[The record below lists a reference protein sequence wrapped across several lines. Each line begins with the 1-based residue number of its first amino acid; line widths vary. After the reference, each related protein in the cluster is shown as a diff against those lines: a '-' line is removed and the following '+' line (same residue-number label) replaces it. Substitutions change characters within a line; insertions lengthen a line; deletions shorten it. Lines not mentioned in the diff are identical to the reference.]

1 MENMIT
7 VFENEEFGAVR
18 TATINSEPWF
28 VANDVFRVLSVRN
41 TKDALHTLDE
51 DEKSGVDIIDPT
63 GEFSR
68 RTASVNPD
76 CTALYS
82 VAASRRQRRSDAGLP
97 TRLSRRSESME
108 CTRRRQCSGSF
119 RRTPSLSAL
128 VCERMLAEKN
138 RADKLDKKVTEL
150 QPKADFFDAF
160 ISPDDCT
167 NIRTTAKELGI
178 PERAFCR
185 FLQDAGFLYRC
196 PAGNL
201 LPYNRPENEGL
212 FIVRDFYS
220 QYGHHGTYTLITSMG
235 KNLLRELLI
244 PERKDA

>member
-18 TATINSEPWF
+18 TATINGEPWF
-28 VANDVFRVLSVRN
+28 VANDVCAILEIDRTQTRRLDDDEKGVYLI
-41 TKDALHTLDE
+41 HTLGGDQ
-51 DEKSGVDIIDPT
+51 KMSIVN
-63 GEFSR
+63 EFG
-68 RTASVNPD
+68 
-76 CTALYS
+76 LYS
-82 VAASRRQRRSDAGLP
+82 LILRSRKPEAKA
-97 TRLSRRSESME
+97 
-108 CTRRRQCSGSF
+108 F
-119 RRTPSLSAL
+119 RRWITHEVIPTIRKHGMYATTPMLRQFQENPELIRL
-128 VCERMLAEKN
+128 VCERMLAEKD
-138 RADKLDKKVTEL
+138 RADKLYKKVTEL

-201 LPYNRPENEGL
+201 MPYNKPENEGL

-220 QYGHHGTYTLITSMG
+220 DEAVIIELKPLSTNGRRFSPISITGHFPI
-235 KNLLRELLI
+235 
-244 PERKDA
+244 

>member
-7 VFENEEFGAVR
+7 VFENEEFGSVR
-18 TATINSEPWF
+18 TATINGEPWF
-28 VANDVFRVLSVRN
+28 VANDVCAILEIDRTQTRRLDDDE
-41 TKDALHTLDE
+41 KGMCLIHTLGGDQ
-51 DEKSGVDIIDPT
+51 KMSIVN
-63 GEFSR
+63 EFG
-68 RTASVNPD
+68 
-76 CTALYS
+76 LYS
-82 VAASRRQRRSDAGLP
+82 LILRSRKPEAKA
-97 TRLSRRSESME
+97 
-108 CTRRRQCSGSF
+108 F
-119 RRTPSLSAL
+119 RRWITHEVIPAIRKHGMYMTTPMLRQFQENPEFIRL
-128 VCERMLAEKN
+128 VCERMLAEKD

-160 ISPDDCT
+160 VNPDDCT

-201 LPYNRPENEGL
+201 MPYNKPENEGM

-235 KNLLRELLI
+235 KNLLRTLLV

>member
-18 TATINSEPWF
+18 TATINGEPWF
-28 VANDVFRVLSVRN
+28 VANDVCAILEIDRTQTRRLDDDE
-41 TKDALHTLDE
+41 KGGYLIHTLGGDQ
-51 DEKSGVDIIDPT
+51 KMSIVN
-63 GEFSR
+63 EFG
-68 RTASVNPD
+68 
-76 CTALYS
+76 LYS
-82 VAASRRQRRSDAGLP
+82 LILRSRKPEAKA
-97 TRLSRRSESME
+97 
-108 CTRRRQCSGSF
+108 F
-119 RRTPSLSAL
+119 RRWITHEVILTIRKHGMYATTPMLRQFQENPELIRL
-128 VCERMLAEKN
+128 VCERMLAEKD
-138 RADKLDKKVTEL
+138 RADKLYKKVTEL

-167 NIRTTAKELGI
+167 NIRTTAKELGV

-201 LPYNRPENEGL
+201 LPCNRPENEGL

-220 QYGHHGTYTLITSMG
+220 EYGHHGTYTLITSMG

>member
-7 VFENEEFGAVR
+7 VFENKEFGAVR
-18 TATINSEPWF
+18 TATINGEPWF
-28 VANDVFRVLSVRN
+28 VANDVCAILEIDRTQTRRLDDDEKGVCLI
-41 TKDALHTLDE
+41 HTLGGDQ
-51 DEKSGVDIIDPT
+51 KMSIVN
-63 GEFSR
+63 EFG
-68 RTASVNPD
+68 
-76 CTALYS
+76 LYS
-82 VAASRRQRRSDAGLP
+82 LILRSRKPEAKA
-97 TRLSRRSESME
+97 
-108 CTRRRQCSGSF
+108 F
-119 RRTPSLSAL
+119 RRWITHEVIPAIRKYGMYATTPTLRKFQENPELIRL
-128 VCERMLAEKN
+128 VCERMLAEKD
-138 RADKLDKKVTEL
+138 RADKLDKRVTEL

-160 ISPDDCT
+160 VSPDDCT
-167 NIRTTAKELGI
+167 NIRTTAKELGV

-201 LPYNRPENEGL
+201 MPYNKPENEGL

-220 QYGHHGTYTLITSMG
+220 ECGHHGTYTLITSVG

>member
-51 DEKSGVDIIDPT
+51 DEKSGVDIIDPH
-63 GEFSR
+63 GR
-68 RTASVNPD
+68 IQRTNCISESG
-76 CTALYS
+76 LYS
-82 VAASRRQRRSDAGLP
+82 IILRSRKPEAKA
-97 TRLSRRSESME
+97 
-108 CTRRRQCSGSF
+108 F
-119 RRTPSLSAL
+119 RRWITHEVIPAIRKHGMYATTPTLRKFQENPEIIRL
-128 VCERMLAEKN
+128 VCERMLAEKD
-138 RADKLDKKVTEL
+138 RV
-150 QPKADFFDAF
+150 
-160 ISPDDCT
+160 
-167 NIRTTAKELGI
+167 

-201 LPYNRPENEGL
+201 MPYNKPENEGM

-220 QYGHHGTYTLITSMG
+220 EYGHHGTYTLITSMG
-235 KNLLRELLI
+235 KNLLRTMLI

>member
-18 TATINSEPWF
+18 TATINGEPWF
-28 VANDVFRVLSVRN
+28 VANDVCAILEIDRTQTRRLDDDEKGVCLI
-41 TKDALHTLDE
+41 HTLGGDQ
-51 DEKSGVDIIDPT
+51 KMSIVN
-63 GEFSR
+63 EFG
-68 RTASVNPD
+68 
-76 CTALYS
+76 LYS
-82 VAASRRQRRSDAGLP
+82 LILRSRKPEAKA
-97 TRLSRRSESME
+97 
-108 CTRRRQCSGSF
+108 F
-119 RRTPSLSAL
+119 RRWITHEVIPAIRKHGMYATTPMLRQFQENPELIRL
-128 VCERMLAEKN
+128 VCERMLTEKD

-160 ISPDDCT
+160 VNPDDCT
-167 NIRTTAKELGI
+167 NIRTTAKELGV

-185 FLQDAGFLYRC
+185 FLQDAGFMYRC

-201 LPYNRPENEGL
+201 MPYNKPENEGL

-220 QYGHHGTYTLITSMG
+220 ECGHHGTYTLITSMG
-235 KNLLRELLI
+235 KNLLRNLLV

>member
-18 TATINSEPWF
+18 TATINGEPWF
-28 VANDVFRVLSVRN
+28 VANDVCAILEIDRTQTRRLDDDEKGVYLI
-41 TKDALHTLDE
+41 HTLGGDQ
-51 DEKSGVDIIDPT
+51 KMSIVN
-63 GEFSR
+63 EFG
-68 RTASVNPD
+68 
-76 CTALYS
+76 LYS
-82 VAASRRQRRSDAGLP
+82 LILRSRKPEAKA
-97 TRLSRRSESME
+97 
-108 CTRRRQCSGSF
+108 F
-119 RRTPSLSAL
+119 RRWITHEVIPTIRKHGMYATTPMLRQFQENPELIRL
-128 VCERMLAEKN
+128 VCERMLAEKD
-138 RADKLDKKVTEL
+138 RADKLYKKVTEL

-201 LPYNRPENEGL
+201 KPYNKPENEGL

-220 QYGHHGTYTLITSMG
+220 DEAVIIELKPLSTNGRRFSPISITGHFPI
-235 KNLLRELLI
+235 
-244 PERKDA
+244 